1 MGTIYSAVCK
11 NCNRLYNYDEG
22 IGFAY
27 SKDILLNLNNEFNIL
42 TLYKEK
48 KRKQELIEIIKSG
61 NYTLEDDYGEKMCI
75 CDTCGRIYS
84 RFIFKLSYGN
94 NIFTPKYKCH
104 ECRKKLR
111 VLNEKEILSENYKCP
126 NCNNEI
132 QFEESGLWD

>member
-1 MGTIYSAVCK
+1 
-11 NCNRLYNYDEG
+11 
-22 IGFAY
+22 
-27 SKDILLNLNNEFNIL
+27 
-42 TLYKEK
+42 
-48 KRKQELIEIIKSG
+48 
-61 NYTLEDDYGEKMCI
+61 MCI